1 MLLNH
6 KCCGHLMMLTS
17 QILRLSWQV
26 THWTSDACCC
36 TLCLTHSCCRTMGA
50 LLQDIFVISR
60 SLRLTHSC
68 CGIMYA
74 LLQDIFVIS
83 HSPSGMETGKS
94 KSEERSKLLTDP
106 VVTGIAYEIN
116 KANKKLN
123 QHRLQV
129 CIDLVCHDTVQL
141 WLSPCKQGRI
151 RTARCTCRAKCVYS
165 VQVLTNVHPMIMCAL
180 IVTWT
185 PVGEMVHNLISRLA
199 FATITRASPPS
210 RACCYTTVSC

>member
-129 CIDLVCHDTVQL
+129 CIDLVCVTT
-141 WLSPCKQGRI
+141 LSSCGCLP
-151 RTARCTCRAKCVYS
+151 A
-165 VQVLTNVHPMIMCAL
+165 
-180 IVTWT
+180 
-185 PVGEMVHNLISRLA
+185 
-199 FATITRASPPS
+199 S
-210 RACCYTTVSC
+210 RAVSGLQGAHVGQNVCTVCKC